1 MSFRFHPQ
9 ISPQHSRAGQCGQA
23 TWVHSSSSGR
33 GPSAESWMGVFSVGH
48 YCNNLLP
55 LSVQQEAI
63 MAGDYHVRAA
73 EMHEMAAHAHRAAS
87 AGHGKQD
94 HLSGHE
100 QAQRAMEHAAKAFKQ
115 SQEALKQSAMY
126 AKPSKNKKR

>member
-1 MSFRFHPQ
+1 MSLRFHPP
-9 ISPQHSRAGQCGQA
+9 ISPQHSRAGECGQA
-23 TWVHSSSSGR
+23 SSRAPVPAEEVRPSRLVVHLPGWTLLEQL
-33 GPSAESWMGVFSVGH
+33 ATVVG
-48 YCNNLLP
+48 
-55 LSVQQEAI
+55 SQEAI

-100 QAQRAMEHAAKAFKQ
+100 QAQRAMEHAAKAFQQ

-126 AKPSKNKKR
+126 AKPSQTKKG

>member
-1 MSFRFHPQ
+1 MSLRFHP
-9 ISPQHSRAGQCGQA
+9 PQFRLSIVALANAVRLRRLLLRLRKRTFGRVVDRCLLGWTLLQQLA
-23 TWVHSSSSGR
+23 TVVRS
-33 GPSAESWMGVFSVGH
+33 
-48 YCNNLLP
+48 
-55 LSVQQEAI
+55 QEAI

-100 QAQRAMEHAAKAFKQ
+100 QAQRAMEYAVKDVKQ

-126 AKPSKNKKR
+126 AKPPKNKQR

>member
-1 MSFRFHPQ
+1 MSLRFHP
-9 ISPQHSRAGQCGQA
+9 PQFRLSIVALANAVKLRRLLLLLRKRTFGRVVDCCLLGWTPLEQLA
-23 TWVHSSSSGR
+23 TV
-33 GPSAESWMGVFSVGH
+33 VG
-48 YCNNLLP
+48 
-55 LSVQQEAI
+55 SQEAI

-94 HLSGHE
+94 HLTGHE

-126 AKPSKNKKR
+126 AKPPKGKTS